1 VPYLHRLNRTRLL
14 RDKCRMLL
22 INTLCKNPRSMSD
35 EILQYET
42 LTYWKDLLTHL
53 FVHGG
58 NFEDCARD
66 AEAAA
71 QAAQMTS
78 EHMKRV
84 MALKWTELVDQA
96 LDDHILT
103 ESEEHRLKS
112 IIDAFS
118 LPQSATNERGH
129 LSQLVKAAILRDL
142 QAGNP
147 TTRISLDIALPFKL
161 QAREVV
167 LWAFPQTRLF
177 ERITKRKITG
187 GSTGVSIRVMKG
199 VYWRVGAF
207 QGTPVSWDETHHT
220 DTGLLILTNKNILFS
235 GPIRNQKI
243 SFAKLATVEPYRD
256 AIEVQRDATTA
267 KPQIFRD
274 IDGQFAY
281 NVIQFA

>member
-1 VPYLHRLNRTRLL
+1 
-14 RDKCRMLL
+14 
-22 INTLCKNPRSMSD
+22 MSD

-53 FVHGG
+53 FEHGG
-58 NFEDCARD
+58 DFESSARE

-71 QAAQMTS
+71 QAAEMTP

-84 MALKWTELVDQA
+84 MALKRTELVDKA
-96 LDDHILT
+96 LEDHILT
-103 ESEEHRLKS
+103 EDEEYRLKS

-118 LPQSATNERGH
+118 LPQSAIDERGH

-142 QAGNP
+142 QAGTP
-147 TTRISLDIALPFKL
+147 KTRISLDRPLPFKL
-161 QAREVV
+161 QTKEVV
-167 LWAFPQTRLF
+167 LWAFPQTRLL

-187 GSTGVSIRVMKG
+187 GSTGASIRVMKG
-199 VYWRVGAF
+199 LYWRVGAF
-207 QGTPVSWDETHHT
+207 QGTPISWDETHHT

-235 GPIRNQKI
+235 GPVRNQRI
-243 SFAKLATVEPYRD
+243 LYTRLASIDPYRD
-256 AIEVQRDATTA
+256 AIEVQRDAATA